1 MTDVLD
7 LDTKFHFH
15 DGKMTVQRT
24 QDCTPIAE
32 FTKTKH
38 NAGMYG
44 SSEMKHAA
52 SIPYVIIEDY
62 CNKYDITFHEC
73 MANPVHFRRMLN
85 DPDLKAFRVWPGAV

>member
-1 MTDVLD
+1 MTDALD
-7 LDTKFHFH
+7 LDTQFHFH

-52 SIPYVIIEDY
+52 SIPYVMIEKY
-62 CNKYDITFHEC
+62 CNDHGITFREWCVNKEHIK
-73 MANPVHFRRMLN
+73 RMLN